1 MKAKFLLVTTLAL
14 AMLLTACQGSPALN
28 TTVPELTNVVPTV
41 QSAATE
47 FAPTIESALTQV
59 APAVQS
65 AATELAPTVESA
77 LTQVAPTVQSAIQ
90 DLNSLVAALQTAG
103 MTVEPGGPIDQPFF
117 KVQGQSLKVNGGD
130 VQVYVYDSAQAMEAD
145 ASQISADGSSIGT
158 NMADW
163 TDTPHFFKTGNIL
176 VLYLGDDQTVLGLLN
191 NILGSQF
198 AGR

>member
-14 AMLLTACQGSPALN
+14 AMLLTACQGLPALN
-28 TTVPELTNVVPTV
+28 TTVPELTNVVATV

-47 FAPTIESALTQV
+47 VAPTLESALTQV
-59 APAVQS
+59 APTVQS

-130 VQVYVYDSAQAMEAD
+130 VQVYVYDNAQAMEAD
-145 ASQISADGSSIGT
+145 ASLISADGSSIGT

-163 TDTPHFFKTGNIL
+163 IGTPHFFKTGNIL

>member
-47 FAPTIESALTQV
+47 FAPTIDSALTQV
-59 APAVQS
+59 APTVQS

-163 TDTPHFFKTGNIL
+163 IGTPHFFKTGNIL